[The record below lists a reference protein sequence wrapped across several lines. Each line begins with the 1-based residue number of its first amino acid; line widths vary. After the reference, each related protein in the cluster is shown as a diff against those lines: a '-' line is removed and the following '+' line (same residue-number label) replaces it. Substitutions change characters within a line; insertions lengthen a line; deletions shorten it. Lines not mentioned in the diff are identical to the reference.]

1 MLDTLSHFP
10 FLKFLNI
17 ILSLSVVYTGA
28 GKGGPGLSV
37 EALEKMMEDPTVQK
51 MVYP

>member
-1 MLDTLSHFP
+1 MC
-10 FLKFLNI
+10 I
-17 ILSLSVVYTGA
+17 VYTGA
-28 GKGGPGLSV
+28 GKGGAGLSV

>member
-1 MLDTLSHFP
+1 MIEKENPL
-10 FLKFLNI
+10 
-17 ILSLSVVYTGA
+17 
-28 GKGGPGLSV
+28 LSV